1 MDAFDYSTKSDD
13 ELCRLFIEREEL
25 RSEARRALE
34 EELGRRHRG
43 AEEVARIQEEDARDQ
58 AAALRQN
65 QKKATGS
72 FGRLIRDGGKTLHW
86 WTAYKRQTGRWPW
99 SSIAIHV
106 MNWVVILL
114 GGLFLIWLAGEWHL
128 SRWQFFGL
136 FVLVSVPYLVLEEW
150 AKYKVKL
157 NLLRNGRR
165 LAKQS
170 GETRV

>member
-1 MDAFDYSTKSDD
+1 
-13 ELCRLFIEREEL
+13 
-25 RSEARRALE
+25 
-34 EELGRRHRG
+34 
-43 AEEVARIQEEDARDQ
+43 
-58 AAALRQN
+58 
-65 QKKATGS
+65 
-72 FGRLIRDGGKTLHW
+72 
-86 WTAYKRQTGRWPW
+86 
-99 SSIAIHV
+99 